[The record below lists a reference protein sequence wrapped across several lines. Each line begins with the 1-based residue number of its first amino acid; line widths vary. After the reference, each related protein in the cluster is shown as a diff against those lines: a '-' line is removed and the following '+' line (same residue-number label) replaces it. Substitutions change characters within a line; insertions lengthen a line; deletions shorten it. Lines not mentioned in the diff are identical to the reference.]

1 MSIKKQKLIGGFN
14 HSLYAYESFSED
26 EMIEKSTAF
35 YQWIDKR
42 RSIREFSDKEVPKS
56 VIENIILAASTA
68 PSGAHKQPWTFCA
81 ISNSELKNK
90 IRIAAEAEE
99 KETYEHRMSDRWKN
113 DLAPL
118 AVDMYKPFLEKAP
131 WLIVV
136 CKRAFEFKEDGSKQN
151 NYYVNES
158 VGIACGMLITAIHNA
173 GLVTLTHT
181 PSPMKF
187 LTKLLN
193 RPENERAFLL
203 LPVGYAQ
210 EPTYVPDI
218 KRKSLDQVSEFYD

>member
-1 MSIKKQKLIGGFN
+1 MPEKNEKIIDGFK
-14 HSLYAYESFSED
+14 HIRHDHETFSEKV
-26 EMIEKSTAF
+26 MIQRSSDF
-35 YQWIDKR
+35 YNWINRR
-42 RSIREFSDKEVPKS
+42 RSVREFSDHKVPRS
-56 VIENIILAASTA
+56 VIENIIKSASTA

-81 ISNSELKNK
+81 ISSKDLKNK

-99 KETYEHRMSDRWKN
+99 KESYEHRMGDRWKN
-113 DLAPL
+113 DLAPM
-118 AVDMYKPFLEKAP
+118 ATNMHKPFLDIAP

-136 CKRAFEFKEDGSKQN
+136 CKRAFEYEEDGTKHN

-193 RPENERAFLL
+193 RPDNERAFLL
-203 LPVGYAQ
+203 LPVGYPK
-210 EPTYVPDI
+210 EPVYVPDL
-218 KRKSLDQVSEFYD
+218 KRKELDQIAVFYE